1 MPLDDSNIAENDS
14 TNDLERKPI
23 LHRQNSD
30 FNQTYI
36 GIGIGILSM
45 AIIMLMIIIYLIL
58 RKNRHQIFS
67 KHSIFKSPL
76 TKKTSDL
83 TITDAR
89 LRLSPLLYNLNTHRS
104 YRGQDEES

>member
-30 FNQTYI
+30 YKQTYI

-45 AIIMLMIIIYLIL
+45 AIIMLMVIIYLIL
-58 RKNRHQIFS
+58 RKNRNQIFS

-83 TITDAR
+83 ITDAR
-89 LRLSPLLYNLNTHRS
+89 LRLSPLLYNLNTHRA
-104 YRGQDEES
+104 YR